1 MIYTM
6 HMVHSKNLK
15 SLLKQFKGTK
25 QVLNKIVNFLRT
37 CLRLLEELIYMVYE
51 IFRWDVDCIDE
62 LPDYMKIFYRRLLN
76 ICNEIE
82 EEMVKQG
89 TSYRVHYAKE
99 AVCIYCLLTYR

>member
-1 MIYTM
+1 
-6 HMVHSKNLK
+6 
-15 SLLKQFKGTK
+15 
-25 QVLNKIVNFLRT
+25 
-37 CLRLLEELIYMVYE
+37 MVYE

-76 ICNEIE
+76 VCHEIE